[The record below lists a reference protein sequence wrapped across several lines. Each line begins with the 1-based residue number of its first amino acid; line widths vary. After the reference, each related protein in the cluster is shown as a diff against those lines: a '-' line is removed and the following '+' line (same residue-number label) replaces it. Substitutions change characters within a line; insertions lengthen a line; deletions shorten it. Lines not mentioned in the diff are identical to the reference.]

1 MTYNKNL
8 MELDDQ
14 DKTSEIELMVKN
26 NKMRGYSHGHKRIET
41 FDVNKNR
48 FLSSRATI
56 DNSMYAHGNIR
67 DHFINKKFTKK
78 R

>member
-56 DNSMYAHGNIR
+56 DNSMYSRKYQRSFYQQKVH
-67 DHFINKKFTKK
+67 
-78 R
+78 